1 MFHIYVSQKGGLT
14 MKENYEGI
22 YYISI
27 NGIKYTSEQLK
38 LILEGGADDGL
49 QCTLQEKRQGN
60 TSCNPV

>member
-1 MFHIYVSQKGGLT
+1 MQIQT

-38 LILEGGADDGL
+38 LILEGGTDDGL
-49 QCTLQEKRQGN
+49 QCNIQKEEQRN

>member
-1 MFHIYVSQKGGLT
+1 
-14 MKENYEGI
+14 MKEDYEGI

-38 LILEGGADDGL
+38 LILEGGTDDGL
-49 QCTLQEKRQGN
+49 QCNIQKEEQRN

>member
-1 MFHIYVSQKGGLT
+1 